1 MKWIPAAISG
11 QHLYLKLALFITG
24 IGTGLSSSI
33 RIISVKIVLF
43 LLYLLM
49 EPTLYSYLFNAFKRL
64 VPFLIGYW
72 LFSIIFSSDFLI
84 SIRFSLQLLYFLV
97 LMVSVFGAVSMQ
109 RAISDSS
116 QIRQWKWV
124 DSLFAFSLATMLY
137 IKSFSA
143 NFIRTRDT
151 EGKQAFLEQIESVL
165 TAVNNDTENIKL
177 RLGSLM
183 NAPGNKANWIS
194 QANVTGL
201 FFLALLV
208 IVNGL

>member
-1 MKWIPAAISG
+1 MKWIPEAISG

-49 EPTLYSYLFNAFKRL
+49 EPTLYCYLFHAFKRL
-64 VPFLIGYW
+64 VPFFIGYW
-72 LFSIIFSSDFLI
+72 MFSIILSSDFLI
-84 SIRFSLQLLYFLV
+84 SVRFSLQLLYFLV

-124 DSLFAFSLATMLY
+124 DSLFAFCLATMLY

-143 NFIRTRDT
+143 NFVITRDA

-165 TAVNNDTENIKL
+165 VAVNGDTENIKL
-177 RLGSLM
+177 RLDSLM
-183 NAPGNKANWIS
+183 NAPSIKAHWIS